1 MEINPLESNEKK
13 LVIIFGAGTGIGHYL
28 LHRGLNEGYPT
39 FGISRNLR
47 EKCRAQGLDS
57 LCDIHIKS
65 KDINSK
71 RSYFLCDLNSE
82 DERRDLFSLLEQL
95 SNGFNEIHSIV
106 SLGGV
111 KTIDKYE
118 NTVTSDIY
126 EDFQLNILTPML
138 IVRDLY
144 KLMANKSKSSI
155 TLLGG
160 SGEKPYPYR
169 IPYAAAKS
177 GLARFVESIAAEWL
191 DVNILINLALP
202 GPVNTEL
209 FEHLYNSKLKYLDS
223 AFSKELDLQKLNGG
237 VSITCVGDLIYNF
250 LITDNSY
257 LSGKTISARFDP
269 WEKWVGEKIE
279 LSESALTFRR
289 VSPA

>member
-1 MEINPLESNEKK
+1 VEINSLESHDKK
-13 LVIIFGAGTGIGHYL
+13 LVIIFGSGTGIGHYL
-28 LHRGLNEGYPT
+28 LHRGLNEGYLT
-39 FGISRNLR
+39 LGISRDLR
-47 EKCRAQGLDS
+47 EKCRVQGLDS
-57 LCDIHIKS
+57 KCDIHFKS
-65 KDINSK
+65 LDVNSK
-71 RSYFLCDLNSE
+71 KIYYLCDLNSE
-82 DERRDLFSLLEQL
+82 SERRDLFSVLEKL
-95 SNGFNEIHSIV
+95 SIGINEIHSIICI
-106 SLGGV
+106 GGV

-118 NTVTSDIY
+118 NTVTSDIL

-144 KLMANKSKSSI
+144 KLIATKSRSSI

-177 GLARFVESIAAEWL
+177 GLARFVESIATEWVDL
-191 DVNILINLALP
+191 NILINLALP

-209 FEHLYNSKLKYLDS
+209 FEHLYDSKLKNLDS

-237 VSITCVGDLIYNF
+237 VSISCVGDLIYNF
-250 LITDNSY
+250 LIAHNST

-269 WEKWVGEKIE
+269 WEEWIGEKIE

-289 VSPA
+289 VNPA